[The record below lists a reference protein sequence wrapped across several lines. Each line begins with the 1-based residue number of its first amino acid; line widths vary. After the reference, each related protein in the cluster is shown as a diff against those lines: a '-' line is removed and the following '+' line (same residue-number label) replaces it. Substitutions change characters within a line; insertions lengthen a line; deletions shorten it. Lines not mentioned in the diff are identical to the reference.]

1 MKHQQR
7 AIRVG
12 AVLILLAVVLR
23 IAAGC
28 GVQPLMD
35 ILQDPKVAA
44 LLITMET
51 GRVVN
56 VSDLTLSA
64 PEPTVPEQTQTQ
76 PEEAALCFS
85 GQDATLLQ
93 LRNYTGFQ
101 VDTAALLT
109 KTLTWDLRQ
118 RSPSVLILHTHT
130 TESYTKSGQDYEETA
145 QYRTL
150 NTDYNM
156 VRVGQVLTQQLQALG
171 IGVIHDTTIHD
182 YPSYTGSYTNSRET
196 AKAYLAKYPSVKL
209 VLDLHRDAAEYDDG
223 SQMETAAV
231 VDGVDTAQ
239 LMLVVGSNGTG
250 RNHPNWQENLALA
263 TKLQAVLEKRWPGI
277 VRPICLRSERFNQDL
292 LPGALL
298 VEVGAAGNTLEEA
311 LTAVSCLAW
320 GIGQLAAG
328 TS

>member
-1 MKHQQR
+1 MKHQQM

-28 GVQPLMD
+28 GVQPLTN
-35 ILQDPKVAA
+35 ILQNPKVAA
-44 LLITMET
+44 LMITMET

-56 VSDLTLSA
+56 LNELVLSA
-64 PEPTVPEQTQTQ
+64 PAPTEQEQTQPQ
-76 PEEAALCFS
+76 PVALCFS
-85 GQDATLLQ
+85 QQDAALLE
-93 LRNYTGFQ
+93 LRNYSGFS
-101 VDTAALLT
+101 VDVASLLT
-109 KTLTWDLRQ
+109 RSLTWDLCQ
-118 RSPSVLILHTHT
+118 PEPSVLILHTHT
-130 TESYTKSGQDYEETA
+130 TESYTKTSQDYEETA

-156 VRVGQVLTQQLQALG
+156 VTVGAALTRQLQAMG

-196 AKAYLAKYPSVKL
+196 AKALLAQYPSIKL

-231 VDGVDTAQ
+231 ADGIDTAQ

-250 RNHPNWQENLALA
+250 RNHPNWRENLSLA
-263 TKLQAVLEKRWPGI
+263 AKLQAVLEKRWPGI

-311 LTAVSCLAW
+311 LAAVSCLAW

>member
-23 IAAGC
+23 LAAGC
-28 GVQPLMD
+28 GTLPLMD
-35 ILQDPKVAA
+35 FFQNPEVAA

-51 GRVVN
+51 GRVV
-56 VSDLTLSA
+56 TLKDILQ
-64 PEPTVPEQTQTQ
+64 PTPTVPEQSQTH
-76 PEEAALCFS
+76 PEPTALCFS
-85 GQDATLLQ
+85 QQDAALLQ
-93 LRNYTGFQ
+93 LRNYTGFS
-101 VDTAALLT
+101 VDTTALLT
-109 KTLTWDLRQ
+109 QKLSWDLRQ
-118 RSPSVLILHTHT
+118 SEPSVLILHTHT
-130 TESYTKSGQDYEETA
+130 TESYTKTGQNYEETA

-150 NTDYNM
+150 NTDFNM
-156 VRVGQVLTQQLQALG
+156 VQVGKVLTEQLQAVG

-182 YPSYTGSYTNSRET
+182 YPSYTGSYNHSRET
-196 AKAYLAKYPSVKL
+196 VKTLLAQYPSVKL

-231 VDGVDTAQ
+231 ADGVDTAQ

-250 RNHPNWQENLALA
+250 RDHPHWQENLALA
-263 TKLQAVLEKRWPGI
+263 AKLQAVLEKRWPGI